1 MLSQSSSG
9 SSVTFDS
16 GMELESP
23 QNQHR
28 RNVDTIFDVCFIT
41 DANND
46 NHSSVS
52 MESPMRNC
60 SMSFEPARKKPR
72 SEGAFGGLSVAVSH
86 ENNASVQPIHAT
98 QCCCHVCGSAA
109 VDVAATPK
117 SATSFNDVSG
127 EKIHMLNPSKPKIRK
142 SHSLLNYF
150 PSKLS
155 KKPAAAVKPVNN
167 VANCT
172 ALTGKDQINCNYCD
186 KSTCSS
192 CVRPCERC
200 GCNFCTFCSKVD
212 YGGVVEKIFCFEC
225 VNDTNT
231 ERNESFGSDVDMMD
245 L

>member
-1 MLSQSSSG
+1 
-9 SSVTFDS
+9 
-16 GMELESP
+16 MELESP

-86 ENNASVQPIHAT
+86 ENNAPVQPIHAR

-109 VDVAATPK
+109 VDEAATPK

-127 EKIHMLNPSKPKIRK
+127 EKTHMLTPSKPKIRK

-172 ALTGKDQINCNYCD
+172 ALPGKDQINCNYCD